1 MFSINFVKLEEI
13 FVDMTSKTIK
23 KKVIE
28 YINHAEDDVIEAVY
42 KILKIYEDGEGKSL
56 MTTDEKSEIER
67 RSLLYKQGKLQTS
80 SWTEVKK
87 RTRAA

>member
-1 MFSINFVKLEEI
+1 
-13 FVDMTSKTIK
+13 MTSKTIK

-56 MTTDEKSEIER
+56 MTTEQKSEIER
-67 RSLLYKQGKLQTS
+67 RSTLYKQGKLKTS
-80 SWTEVKK
+80 SWAEVKK

>member
-1 MFSINFVKLEEI
+1 
-13 FVDMTSKTIK
+13 MTSKTIK

-42 KILKIYEDGEGKSL
+42 KILKIYEDADGKSL
-56 MTTDEKSEIER
+56 MTTDQKSEIDR
-67 RSLLYKQGKLQTS
+67 RSLLYKQGKLKTS
-80 SWTEVKK
+80 YWNEVKK